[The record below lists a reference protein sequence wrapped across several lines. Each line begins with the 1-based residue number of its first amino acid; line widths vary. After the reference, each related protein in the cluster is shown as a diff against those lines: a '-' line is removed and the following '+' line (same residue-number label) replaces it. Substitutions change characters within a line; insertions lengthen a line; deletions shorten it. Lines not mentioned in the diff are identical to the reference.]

1 MGSQPTKHIS
11 LAIFFIMALISVA
24 IQSEIAFADL
34 QGSMINMKSQLSGV
48 VLPLLS
54 VCGLLWA
61 AFAYL
66 TGHPESKRY
75 ITYALIGTAV
85 GFGAQSII
93 DFISSAIH

>member
-1 MGSQPTKHIS
+1 MRSRSRDRILLFAFLSITT
-11 LAIFFIMALISVA
+11 LAIAL
-24 IQSEIAFADL
+24 QPELAFADL
-34 QGSMINMKSQLSGV
+34 QGSMINLKSQLSGV

-85 GFGAQSII
+85 GYGAQSII
-93 DFISSAIH
+93 DFLSSAIH

>member
-1 MGSQPTKHIS
+1 MGSQSKNRIS
-11 LAIFFIMALISVA
+11 FATFFIIVMFGITL
-24 IQSEIAFADL
+24 QSELAFADL
-34 QGSMINMKSQLSGV
+34 QGSMINLKSQLSGV

-85 GFGAQSII
+85 GYGAQSII